1 MNKTTALFSAH
12 SLYLITIVPL
22 SGQGFVVSSLEQYNY
37 QVGNNQLALR
47 SYDGF
52 DDIDGFDN
60 VTGLSLSING
70 ETAENI
76 PYDSFYDAF
85 KRGINYDTLD
95 EMLADRPID
104 GTYTHNLT
112 GTPSGSVTIIA
123 PNVPYATGIPVN
135 PVFTITGA
143 SGTWGRSPDGIGRF
157 YFDPES
163 TASFTVSMNAYA
175 ATTQGEHYV
184 YAVFV
189 ADITSGFDSIGEYS
203 SDLVVAGET
212 PPVPTNLVITFT
224 KGLDLDAGDEDP
236 TTFGFSAGTRFELEG
251 EHVNIFDL
259 SDAGLGP
266 DVGLKAFV
274 YQTVTAFEI
283 VAEADPLS
291 LLPVATGIEI
301 TEASSVADTF
311 TLNWQTD
318 SADAPVDVY
327 RSENLVSWGSPV
339 SEINQAGSYSEP
351 ITPGSKGFFVVVP
364 AGTPYPPAQ

>member
-1 MNKTTALFSAH
+1 MKKISALFAAH
-12 SLYLITIVPL
+12 LLCLTTVPL
-22 SGQGFVVSSLEQYNY
+22 FGQGFVVSSLEQYNY
-37 QVGNNQLALR
+37 QVDDNQLILR

-52 DDIDGFDN
+52 DESDGFEN
-60 VTGLSLSING
+60 LTGLSLSING
-70 ETAENI
+70 GTAENI
-76 PYDSFYDAF
+76 PYDPFFEAF
-85 KRGINYDTLD
+85 KRGINYETLD

-104 GTYTHNLT
+104 GIYTHNLT
-112 GTPSGSVTIIA
+112 GTPSGSVTITA
-123 PNVPYATGIPVN
+123 PNVPYANGVPAN

-143 SGTWGRSPDGIGRF
+143 SGTWGRNPDGSGRF

-163 TASFTVSMNAYA
+163 TTSFTVSMNAYA
-175 ATTQGEHYV
+175 ATTQGGHYV
-184 YAVFV
+184 YAVSV
-189 ADITSGFDSIGEYS
+189 ADITSGFNRIEEYS

-236 TTFGFSAGTRFELEG
+236 TTFGFSAGTSFELEG

-259 SDAGLGP
+259 SDAGLGL

-274 YQTVTAFEI
+274 YQSVTAFAL

-291 LLPVATGIEI
+291 LLPVATGIEV
-301 TEASSVADTF
+301 TGVSSHTDTF

-318 SADAPVDVY
+318 PADAPVDVY

-339 SEINQAGSYSEP
+339 SGINQAGSYSEP

-364 AGTPYPPAQ
+364 AGAPYPPAP